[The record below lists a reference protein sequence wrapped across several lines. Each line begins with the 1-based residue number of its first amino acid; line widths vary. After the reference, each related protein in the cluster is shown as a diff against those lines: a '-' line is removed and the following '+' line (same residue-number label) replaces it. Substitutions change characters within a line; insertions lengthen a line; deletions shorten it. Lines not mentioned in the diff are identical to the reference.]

1 MKIFMALLRLHVG
14 RQLRC
19 PSFWI
24 AFSFPL
30 ILIFSLGIFS
40 PKEQEGTLVIGILI
54 EADTPYTQAFFEKLT
69 EMETP
74 PVSFIRA
81 DHREQL
87 DEMVASSVW
96 ECGYILPEDFEARL
110 ERGDYQQLFTR
121 VVSPSTKMQALSNAS
136 ISAALLSFVKD
147 DVAAAYLDE
156 KDIVSKEPFFRFL
169 ESSTLSAAPFRQH
182 LILKQSR
189 VLFLK
194 AIQCSNWKALCAALL
209 PSGCSCTLFWLLPV

>member
-14 RQLRC
+14 RQLRR

-54 EADTPYTQAFFEKLT
+54 EADTLYTQAFFEKLT

-87 DEMVASSVW
+87 DEMVASSAW
-96 ECGYILPEDFEARL
+96 ECGYILCRKILRL
-110 ERGDYQQLFTR
+110 
-121 VVSPSTKMQALSNAS
+121 VWNAAT
-136 ISAALLSFVKD
+136 ISSCLPGWFLHLQKCKHFLMPRYLRRSYLL
-147 DVAAAYLDE
+147 
-156 KDIVSKEPFFRFL
+156 
-169 ESSTLSAAPFRQH
+169 
-182 LILKQSR
+182 
-189 VLFLK
+189 
-194 AIQCSNWKALCAALL
+194 
-209 PSGCSCTLFWLLPV
+209 